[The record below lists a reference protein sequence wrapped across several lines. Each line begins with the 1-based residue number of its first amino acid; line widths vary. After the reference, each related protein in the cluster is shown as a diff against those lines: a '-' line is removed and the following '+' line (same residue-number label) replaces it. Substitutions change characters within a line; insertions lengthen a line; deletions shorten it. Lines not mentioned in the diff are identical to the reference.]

1 MGTPVASL
9 RDYDAVASPVVS
21 ASVEPA
27 LAGFPAH
34 FGSAE
39 KAWGDATAQLIQCR
53 GFPLAFSYDW
63 VTQIV
68 DQFDLVPVPKAPD
81 WFVGA
86 ANVDGMI
93 VPVVDLG
100 RFFAPKQT
108 SEAIG
113 RQHRLLL
120 GGRIGDSN
128 ERTLAILF
136 AGLPFEIAYERAPLS
151 DGSKMTLLP
160 PLPPLPDALA
170 DLCQGLAVQADGKI
184 AYEIRA
190 NELVEVLSQ
199 AIQRS

>member
-1 MGTPVASL
+1 MA
-9 RDYDAVASPVVS
+9 DFS
-21 ASVEPA
+21 ALSGLP
-27 LAGFPAH
+27 
-34 FGSAE
+34 E
-39 KAWGDATAQLIQCR
+39 KAWGEATAQLIQCR
-53 GFPLAFSYDW
+53 GIPLAFSYDW

-100 RFFAPKQT
+100 RYFAPQST

-113 RQHRLLL
+113 RQHRLLM

-128 ERTLAILF
+128 EQALAILF
-136 AGLPFEIAYERAPLS
+136 SGLPFEIAYERAPLS
-151 DGSKMTLLP
+151 AAAKMTQLP
-160 PLPPLPDALA
+160 VLPEALA

-190 NELVEVLSQ
+190 NELVEVLSL

>member
-1 MGTPVASL
+1 MDSPATSLTDSGAVGPVGN
-9 RDYDAVASPVVS
+9 S
-21 ASVEPA
+21 APFEPA
-27 LAGFPAH
+27 MADF
-34 FGSAE
+34 SALSGLPE
-39 KAWGDATAQLIQCR
+39 KAWGEATAQLIQCR
-53 GFPLAFSYDW
+53 GIPLAFSYDW

-100 RFFAPKQT
+100 RYFAPLST

-113 RQHRLLL
+113 RQHRLLM

-128 ERTLAILF
+128 EQALAILF
-136 AGLPFEIAYERAPLS
+136 SGLPFEIAYERAPLS
-151 DGSKMTLLP
+151 AAAKMTQLP
-160 PLPPLPDALA
+160 VLPEALA

-190 NELVEVLSQ
+190 NELVEVLSL